1 MNTLTIP
8 EFALVVL
15 IGASGAGKS
24 TFARK
29 HFLPT
34 EVISSDVCRGLVSDD
49 ENDQSATKDAFEL
62 VHFLAGKRLEKRRLS
77 VIDATNVRPEDRKSL
92 VALARRYY
100 TQLVAIVLNPGQS
113 VCHERNQH
121 RPDRQFGAHVVQN
134 QYQQLMRGIN
144 DLDREGFRCIYELR
158 SVEVIN
164 EAVIVR
170 QRLPTDGRDLHGPFD
185 IMGDVHGCFDELWQ
199 LLGKLGYRMGED
211 QQGFYAHHPQDR
223 RLAFVGDLVDRG
235 PKVVEVLQLVMRMVK
250 DGTALCVLGNHEAKL
265 LKWLQGRNVKL
276 THGLQASVTQ
286 LQQCSESFR
295 LEVHQFLESLPS
307 HYWLDEGKLVVVHAG
322 IKPGMIGRASNALK
336 AFCIYGETTGETDE
350 FGLPIRY
357 PWAMDY
363 RGNTYIVYGH
373 TPALQA
379 GWLNHTICLDT
390 GCVFGGKLSAL
401 HYPEME
407 LVSVDALQVY
417 CEPSR
422 PLGLPSGLPTFHS
435 TPTP

>member
-100 TQLVAIVLNPGQS
+100 AQLVAIVLNPGQS

-144 DLDREGFRCIYELR
+144 GLDREGFRCIYELR

-422 PLGLPSGLPTFHS
+422 PLGLPSGLPTFHP